1 MDQIY
6 SENRIFFKETELTH
20 HQKYKLELHKLLN
33 LSRSRPRSRS
43 MAHLF
48 LCCARRKRRRFG
60 IKSKCSANS

>member
-43 MAHLF
+43 MAQ
-48 LCCARRKRRRFG
+48 
-60 IKSKCSANS
+60 I

>member
-43 MAHLF
+43 MAQKKKKKILNKIEMF
-48 LCCARRKRRRFG
+48 C
-60 IKSKCSANS
+60 